1 MVYIRKNLI
10 QIMLFV
16 SNIFLFITVIGLFLY
31 MRNVESRVNSVFST
45 FGSQF
50 NSLDSIVEEYQGMKA
65 IDFNLQVIGS
75 DNLFTLD
82 DISGQPA
89 LLVFTWTDCIYCK
102 EMYPELARFSQKY
115 LDINTVMISRGTPE
129 ANQELFLNQ
138 EFSFPILQADDSV
151 YEDYNVPGTPFFYYL
166 NEDGYIQTLF
176 FANSLEDIENY
187 VFDLSS

>member
-65 IDFNLQVIGS
+65 IDFNLWRNDFKSKWFFRKRNIFQGFALWLTSAKRVCQPVQLCLFWGMYWLTRGLASYVS
-75 DNLFTLD
+75 DKILKNTPKLECSPKP
-82 DISGQPA
+82 III
-89 LLVFTWTDCIYCK
+89 WTCF
-102 EMYPELARFSQKY
+102 RFS
-115 LDINTVMISRGTPE
+115 IRNPEMGISIKIGISNNATK
-129 ANQELFLNQ
+129 
-138 EFSFPILQADDSV
+138 
-151 YEDYNVPGTPFFYYL
+151 
-166 NEDGYIQTLF
+166 
-176 FANSLEDIENY
+176 
-187 VFDLSS
+187 